1 MNPPKIYDRPEAV
14 WAHTPDRQPF
24 LYMADGLLSLHFEA
38 ASVQSRMDP
47 AAPARLTLGYTRTMM
62 GAALLL
68 LGPVPGRIA
77 MIGLGGGS
85 LVKYC
90 RQHLPEAVIEVA
102 EISAEVIALRERFCV
117 PADSDHLRVLCT
129 DGAAFV
135 ATAGAGEWDLLL
147 VDGFGPGGQPPQLG
161 SQRFYDDCRAALG
174 ADGLLVANLAGSD
187 PRLDL
192 YLSRLETAFG
202 RALNLPAADSDNRIA
217 IAGRGVATADG
228 RLCARLK
235 RLAPQHDLDL
245 GRTCA
250 ALLDAR
256 RP

>member
-1 MNPPKIYDRPEAV
+1 
-14 WAHTPDRQPF
+14 
-24 LYMADGLLSLHFEA
+24 MADGLLSLHFEA

-68 LGPVPGRIA
+68 LGPAPGRIA

-90 RQHLPEAVIEVA
+90 REHLPEAVIEVA

-117 PADSDHLRVLCT
+117 PADSDYLRVLCT

-135 ATAGAGEWDLLL
+135 ATTGAGDWDLLL

-174 ADGLLVANLAGSD
+174 PDGLLVANLSGSD
-187 PRLDL
+187 PKLDL
-192 YLSRLETAFG
+192 YLGRLETAFG
-202 RALNLPAADSDNRIA
+202 RVLHVPAADSDNRIA
-217 IAGRGVATADG
+217 IAGRAVATPDG
-228 RLCARLK
+228 RLGARLK
-235 RLAPQHDLDL
+235 RLAPEHDLDL
-245 GRTCA
+245 VQTCA
-250 ALLDAR
+250 ALLAAR

>member
-1 MNPPKIYDRPEAV
+1 
-14 WAHTPDRQPF
+14 
-24 LYMADGLLSLHFEA
+24 MADGLLSLHFEA

-68 LGPVPGRIA
+68 LGPPPGRIA

-90 RQHLPEAVIEVA
+90 REHLPEAVIEVA

-117 PADSDHLRVLCT
+117 PADSDYLRVLCT

-135 ATAGAGEWDLLL
+135 ATAGAGDWDLLL

-174 ADGLLVANLAGSD
+174 PDGLLVANLSGSD
-187 PRLDL
+187 PKLDL
-192 YLSRLETAFG
+192 YLGRLETAFG
-202 RALNLPAADSDNRIA
+202 RVLHVPAADSDNRIA
-217 IAGRGVATADG
+217 IAGRAVATPDG
-228 RLCARLK
+228 RLGTRLK
-235 RLAPQHDLDL
+235 RLAPMHDLDL
-245 GRTCA
+245 VQTCT
-250 ALLDAR
+250 ALLAAR

>member
-202 RALNLPAADSDNRIA
+202 RVLNLPAADSDNR
-217 IAGRGVATADG
+217 
-228 RLCARLK
+228 
-235 RLAPQHDLDL
+235 
-245 GRTCA
+245 
-250 ALLDAR
+250 
-256 RP
+256 